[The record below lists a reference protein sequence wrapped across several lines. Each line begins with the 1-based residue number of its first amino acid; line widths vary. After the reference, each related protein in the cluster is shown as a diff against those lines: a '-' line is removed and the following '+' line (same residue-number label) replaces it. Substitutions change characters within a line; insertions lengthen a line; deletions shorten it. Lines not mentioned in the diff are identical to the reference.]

1 MPHAD
6 DASGRAAR
14 SPDQDDKTGIQPTG
28 GDISTL
34 AVVEAIVLAGQMSAC
49 EDLTRAPKIQAAM
62 TQGRFPFVRITGD
75 AHGLI
80 VDT

>member
-14 SPDQDDKTGIQPTG
+14 CPDQDDEAMIKPSR
-28 GDISTL
+28 GDIPHL
-34 AVVEAIVLAGQMSAC
+34 AIVEAIVLASQMSAS